1 MEPEYF
7 GNGKQTN
14 NKYAPRAKITTKHK
28 PSTGNNNS
36 FLSASRKYCERFDK
50 TQHKPMNKIVDYIPS
65 YHRIG
70 NKRNAAHF
78 GFVTFKE

>member
-1 MEPEYF
+1 METEYF
-7 GNGKQTN
+7 GK
-14 NKYAPRAKITTKHK
+14 NKCAPRAKITTKHK
-28 PSTGNNNS
+28 PTAGNNNNS
-36 FLSASRKYCERFDK
+36 FLSAPSRKYCERHDK
-50 TQHKPMNKIVDYIPS
+50 ITHKPMNKIVEYIPS